1 MPIISRRATQPRTKG
16 SVMEEQ
22 PLDLRTTFKAIVRH
36 RLLVLALV
44 LLGLSASIA
53 YVVTTPPVPGAR
65 SLVLLPPSAITGN
78 AGPSPYTQT
87 QEIIVTSTPVLSPAG
102 SVVSPPI
109 SAVTLRG
116 DVRVTAP
123 SQDVLQIAVQASTL
137 GKAERLANAVA
148 TNYVAYMAGTANSSE
163 QLLTQLQDQA
173 AQLTNQVLA
182 EQKQIDA
189 AQARLAVEPPTSPA
203 GERDTNLFNTL
214 RTEQGQLSVELE
226 NVNTQIVN
234 AEVTTSQATSA
245 TRVLERAEPVTYS
258 DNRVPVVV
266 LLGALAG
273 LVAGCV
279 AAFALAGSDRRLRS
293 RDAIAAAIGLPVIAS
308 MWAKRCKKVN
318 DWRRLLEHSKSP
330 SPVEVWNA
338 RRALYRLI
346 GAAGDAV
353 VVDVRLLAFS
363 GDDAATAAAAKIAGS
378 AAALGMS
385 SRLEI
390 GSHPGLAGLR
400 AACVVTRGREPGTAI
415 VDLKADSAMST
426 ELAGLAVNV
435 MLEAIDAERPQV
447 GESFAT
453 TLLVV
458 SSGFATSA
466 DLARA
471 ALAASDAGSPITG
484 VVVAN
489 PDPDDS
495 STGLLP
501 ETHEPVPARPARSRR
516 SAQRPAVDWAT
527 GRVGP
532 EHETEAP
539 RHLGEQVTPELARR
553 EPK

>member
-1 MPIISRRATQPRTKG
+1 
-16 SVMEEQ
+16 MEEQ
-22 PLDLRTTFKAIVRH
+22 PLDLRATFKAIAGH

-44 LLGLSASIA
+44 LLGLSAGIA
-53 YVVTTPPVPGAR
+53 YVVTTPPVPEAR

-78 AGPSPYTQT
+78 PGPSPYTQT
-87 QEIIVTSTPVLSPAG
+87 QQIIVTSTPVLSPAG
-102 SVVSPPI
+102 SVVSPPLDAI
-109 SAVTLRG
+109 TLREH
-116 DVRVTAP
+116 VTVTAP

-137 GKAERLANAVA
+137 GKAERLANAIA

-173 AQLTNQVLA
+173 AQLTDQVLA
-182 EQKQIDA
+182 VQKQIDA

-214 RTEQGQLSVELE
+214 RTEQEQLSVELE

-234 AEVTTSQATSA
+234 AEVTTAQATSA
-245 TRVLERAEPVTYS
+245 TRVLERAEPVPHS
-258 DNRVPVVV
+258 DDRIPVVV
-266 LLGALAG
+266 MLGALAG

-279 AAFALAGSDRRLRS
+279 AAVALAGSDRRLRS
-293 RDAIAAAIGLPVIAS
+293 RDAIAAAIGLSVISS

-318 DWRRLLEHSKSP
+318 DWRRLLEHSRTP

-346 GAAGDAV
+346 EAAGDAV

-378 AAALGMS
+378 AAALGMV
-385 SRLEI
+385 SRLEV

-400 AACVVTRGREPGTAI
+400 AACAVARGREPGTAV
-415 VDLKADSAMST
+415 VDLKADSATST
-426 ELAGLAVNV
+426 ELAGLAANV
-435 MLEAIDAERPQV
+435 VLDAIDAANPQV
-447 GESFAT
+447 GRSFGT

-489 PDPDDS
+489 PDPDDN

-501 ETHEPVPARPARSRR
+501 EPHGPAPALPRHSGQG
-516 SAQRPAVDWAT
+516 AAVGWAT
-527 GRVGP
+527 GRVGA
-532 EHETEAP
+532 EHETGAVSH
-539 RHLGEQVTPELARR
+539 RGEQVTPELVRR

>member
-1 MPIISRRATQPRTKG
+1 
-16 SVMEEQ
+16 MEEQ
-22 PLDLRTTFKAIVRH
+22 PLDLRATFKAIAGH

-44 LLGLSASIA
+44 LLGLSAGIA
-53 YVVTTPPVPGAR
+53 YVVTTPPVPEAR

-78 AGPSPYTQT
+78 PGPSPYTQT
-87 QEIIVTSTPVLSPAG
+87 QQIIVTSTPVLSPAG
-102 SVVSPPI
+102 SVVSPPLDAI
-109 SAVTLRG
+109 TLREH
-116 DVRVTAP
+116 VTVTAP

-137 GKAERLANAVA
+137 GKAERLANAIA

-173 AQLTNQVLA
+173 AQLTDQVLA
-182 EQKQIDA
+182 VQKQIDA

-214 RTEQGQLSVELE
+214 RTEQEQLSVELE

-234 AEVTTSQATSA
+234 AEVTTAQATSA
-245 TRVLERAEPVTYS
+245 TRVLERAEPVPHS
-258 DNRVPVVV
+258 DDRIPVVV
-266 LLGALAG
+266 MLGALAG

-279 AAFALAGSDRRLRS
+279 AAVALAGSDRRLRS
-293 RDAIAAAIGLPVIAS
+293 RDAIAAAIGLSVISS

-318 DWRRLLEHSKSP
+318 DWRRLLEHSRTP

-346 GAAGDAV
+346 EAAGDAV

-378 AAALGMS
+378 AAALGMV
-385 SRLEI
+385 SRLEV

-400 AACVVTRGREPGTAI
+400 AACAVTRGREPGTAV
-415 VDLKADSAMST
+415 VDLKADSVTST
-426 ELAGLAVNV
+426 ELAGLAANV
-435 MLEAIDAERPQV
+435 VLDAIDAANPQV
-447 GESFAT
+447 GRSFGT

-489 PDPDDS
+489 PDPDDN

-501 ETHEPVPARPARSRR
+501 EPHGPAPALPRHSGQG
-516 SAQRPAVDWAT
+516 AAVGWAT
-527 GRVGP
+527 GRVGA
-532 EHETEAP
+532 EHETGAVSH
-539 RHLGEQVTPELARR
+539 RGEQVTPELVRR

>member
-1 MPIISRRATQPRTKG
+1 
-16 SVMEEQ
+16 
-22 PLDLRTTFKAIVRH
+22 
-36 RLLVLALV
+36 
-44 LLGLSASIA
+44 
-53 YVVTTPPVPGAR
+53 
-65 SLVLLPPSAITGN
+65 
-78 AGPSPYTQT
+78 
-87 QEIIVTSTPVLSPAG
+87 
-102 SVVSPPI
+102 
-109 SAVTLRG
+109 
-116 DVRVTAP
+116 
-123 SQDVLQIAVQASTL
+123 VLQIAVQASTL

-214 RTEQGQLSVELE
+214 RTEQEQLSVELE

-234 AEVTTSQATSA
+234 AEVTTAQATSA
-245 TRVLERAEPVTYS
+245 TRVLERAEPVPHS
-258 DNRVPVVV
+258 DDRIPVVV
-266 LLGALAG
+266 MLGALAG

-279 AAFALAGSDRRLRS
+279 AAVALAGSDRRLRS
-293 RDAIAAAIGLPVIAS
+293 RDAIAAAIGLSVISS

-318 DWRRLLEHSKSP
+318 DWRRLLEHSRTP

-346 GAAGDAV
+346 EAAGDAV

-390 GSHPGLAGLR
+390 GSHPGLAGP
-400 AACVVTRGREPGTAI
+400 RGREPGTAV
-415 VDLKADSAMST
+415 VDLKADSATST
-426 ELAGLAVNV
+426 ELAGLAANV
-435 MLEAIDAERPQV
+435 VLDAIDAANPQV
-447 GESFAT
+447 GRSFGT

-489 PDPDDS
+489 PDPDDN

-501 ETHEPVPARPARSRR
+501 EPHGPAPALPRHSGQG
-516 SAQRPAVDWAT
+516 AAVGWAT
-527 GRVGP
+527 GRVGA
-532 EHETEAP
+532 EHETGAVSH
-539 RHLGEQVTPELARR
+539 RGEQVTPELVRR

>member
-1 MPIISRRATQPRTKG
+1 
-16 SVMEEQ
+16 
-22 PLDLRTTFKAIVRH
+22 
-36 RLLVLALV
+36 
-44 LLGLSASIA
+44 
-53 YVVTTPPVPGAR
+53 
-65 SLVLLPPSAITGN
+65 
-78 AGPSPYTQT
+78 
-87 QEIIVTSTPVLSPAG
+87 
-102 SVVSPPI
+102 VVSPPVSAI
-109 SAVTLRG
+109 TLREAVT
-116 DVRVTAP
+116 VTAP

-137 GKAERLANAVA
+137 GKAKRLANAVA
-148 TNYVAYMAGTANSSE
+148 TNYVAYVAGTANSSE

-182 EQKQIDA
+182 VQKQIDA
-189 AQARLAVEPPTSPA
+189 TQARLAAEPPTSPA

-214 RTEQGQLSVELE
+214 RNEQEQLSVELE

-234 AEVTTSQATSA
+234 AEVTTAQAASA
-245 TRVLERAEPVTYS
+245 TRVLERAEAVTHS
-258 DNRVPVVV
+258 DDRVPVVV
-266 LLGALAG
+266 LLGGLAG

-346 GAAGDAV
+346 GAVGDAV

-415 VDLKADSAMST
+415 VDLNADSAMST

-435 MLEAIDAERPQV
+435 MLEAIDAASPRV
-447 GESFAT
+447 GGSLAT

-489 PDPDDS
+489 PDPDDN

-501 ETHEPVPARPARSRR
+501 ETHEPVPALPARSRR

-532 EHETEAP
+532 EHVSEP
-539 RHLGEQVTPELARR
+539 GRHMAEQVTPELARR

>member
-1 MPIISRRATQPRTKG
+1 
-16 SVMEEQ
+16 MEEQ
-22 PLDLRTTFKAIVRH
+22 PLDLKSTFKAIAGH

-44 LLGLSASIA
+44 LLGLSAGIA

-78 AGPSPYTQT
+78 PGPSPYTQT

-116 DVRVTAP
+116 DVTVTAP

-148 TNYVAYMAGTANSSE
+148 TNYVVYMAGTANSSE

-203 GERDTNLFNTL
+203 GERDTNLFNSL

-234 AEVTTSQATSA
+234 AEVTTAQATSA
-245 TRVLERAEPVTYS
+245 TRVLERAEPVKNS
-258 DNRVPVVV
+258 DDRVPVVV
-266 LLGALAG
+266 ALGALAG

-293 RDAIAAAIGLPVIAS
+293 RAAIAAAIGLPVIAS
-308 MWAKRCKKVN
+308 MWARRCKKVN

-338 RRALYRLI
+338 RRVLYRLI
-346 GAAGDAV
+346 GAAGEAV

-415 VDLKADSAMST
+415 VDLKADTAAST

-435 MLEAIDAERPQV
+435 TLEAIDAERPQV
-447 GESFAT
+447 GASPAT

-458 SSGFATSA
+458 SSGFAIPA

-471 ALAASDAGSPITG
+471 ALAASDSGSPITG

-489 PDPDDS
+489 PDPDDN

-501 ETHEPVPARPARSRR
+501 DTHERGPARSRR
-516 SAQRPAVDWAT
+516 SSQRAAVDWATT

-539 RHLGEQVTPELARR
+539 RHLGAQVTPELARR
-553 EPK
+553 ELK